1 MSLRV
6 KIAGAMALLA
16 GIVAALASLSAY
28 VTASDQLDSTLKESL
43 VAQATAVASRGRQAA
58 DGRGGRP
65 SGSSNS
71 DPQCPPAAELQNL
84 TAVQLIVDGAV
95 RPCVPGGVEIDVTP
109 EDVELAESADDGT
122 YRLTRT
128 LAGKRSAWVITMA
141 LPGEGAIQLARS
153 TRESEL
159 VLDGLEERLITTAA
173 IGTLIAAAAGF
184 GLATRIVEPVRRL
197 TRTAEHIAATRDL
210 NTTVPPAGTDEI
222 GSLSA
227 SFTTMVASLAESQEQ
242 QRRLISD
249 ASHEM
254 RTPLTS
260 LSTNLDLLS
269 RIESGAGSIPP
280 AERRALIE
288 DLRFET
294 GELTTL
300 LTELV
305 ELATDRS
312 TPDEPVSE
320 VDLDPL
326 CRGVAD
332 RARRRSGREVA
343 VSIDGDTVIDGRSGM
358 LERAVSNLV
367 DNALKY
373 SPPGAPIELVVD
385 GRRIE
390 VRDRGSGISDV
401 DLPHVF
407 DRFYRAT
414 EARTA
419 PGSGLGLAIVAH
431 VAAAHE
437 GRTFASNR
445 SDGPGAVVGFEL
457 GSPTTDRLE
466 STA

>member
-1 MSLRV
+1 MSLRF

-16 GIVAALASLSAY
+16 GVVAALASLGAY
-28 VTASDQLDSTLKESL
+28 VTASDQLDSTVKESL
-43 VAQATAVASRGRQAA
+43 VSQATAVANRGRQTA
-58 DGRGGRP
+58 DGRGSRP
-65 SGSSNS
+65 TGSAGGA
-71 DPQCPPAAELQNL
+71 PQCPPPAELQNL

-95 RPCVPGGVEIDVTP
+95 QPCVEGGVEIDVTA
-109 EDVELAESADDGT
+109 EDVALAESADDGA

-128 LAGKRSAWVITMA
+128 RAGRRSAWVVTMA
-141 LPGEGAIQLARS
+141 LPGDGAIQLARS
-153 TRESEL
+153 TRESEQ
-159 VLDGLEERLITTAA
+159 VLDGLEGRLIATAV

-184 GLATRIVEPVRRL
+184 GLATRIVAPVRRL

-210 NTTVPPAGTDEI
+210 STAVPSAGNDEI
-222 GSLSA
+222 GSLST

-260 LSTNLDLLS
+260 LSTNLELLA
-269 RIESGAGSIPP
+269 RIEAGAGSIPP
-280 AERRALIE
+280 DERRAVID

-294 GELTTL
+294 GELTML

-312 TPDEPVSE
+312 ATDEPLSE

-326 CRGVAD
+326 CRGVAE
-332 RARRRSGREVA
+332 RARRRSGREVTVA
-343 VSIDGDTVIDGRSGM
+343 TTGDTVLDGRSGM

-373 SPPGAPIELVVD
+373 SPPDSAVELVVE

-390 VRDRGSGISDV
+390 VHDRGSGISDV

-419 PGSGLGLAIVAH
+419 PGSGLGLSIVAH
-431 VAAAHE
+431 VAAVHG
-437 GRTFASNR
+437 GRTFAGNR
-445 SDGPGAVVGFEL
+445 ADGPGAVVGFEL
-457 GSPTTDRLE
+457 DTPTANR
-466 STA
+466 